1 MIYNVFDFGDSEAKD
16 IMVPRID
23 MTFVHADT
31 SYEDLIQLFKEETY
45 TRYPVYEETT
55 DSILGTINV
64 KDLIGLEDTEHFSIR
79 SILREPY
86 FTYEHKSTSSL
97 LLEMREQSINFAI
110 VLDEYGATAGMI
122 TLEDLLEEIVG
133 EIRDEYDEGEEEMLT
148 AIIPDQEYTVLGS
161 AKLEDLDEAL
171 GLDLESEEYD
181 SIGGYII
188 EQLDRIPEPGESIQL
203 ENGIRMVVDQLQKN
217 RIELVHLY
225 LPEKN
230 ITA

>member
-1 MIYNVFDFGDSEAKD
+1 M
-16 IMVPRID
+16 
-23 MTFVHADT
+23 
-31 SYEDLIQLFKEETY
+31 
-45 TRYPVYEETT
+45 
-55 DSILGTINV
+55 
-64 KDLIGLEDTEHFSIR
+64 
-79 SILREPY
+79 
-86 FTYEHKSTSSL
+86 
-97 LLEMREQSINFAI
+97 
-110 VLDEYGATAGMI
+110 
-122 TLEDLLEEIVG
+122 LEEIVG

-225 LPEKN
+225 LPEKD